1 MRKCFVLFAAVT
13 WLLAGSDAL
22 HAAVKVV
29 SERSGDAGGAFRF
42 KDVPAPSRTD
52 LGNKAKFTV
61 AAGRIDGNGG
71 GVQTLNDGR
80 LPSDEDQP
88 PANFF
93 FAANTDGGRILVDLG
108 EVGEI
113 EQVNTYSWHR
123 GGRGPQVY
131 KLYGHQS
138 SGESAG
144 EAEVE
149 KSGWKLVASVDTRP
163 KEGPVGGQYG
173 VTIGDDGGGDG
184 AIGKF
189 RYLLFVV
196 SRTDADDPFGLTFFS
211 EIDVVDGK
219 EHPPAL
225 AAVAPAVPPFSV
237 MVQDKYE
244 ITFDTSEVPELK
256 EWVETKLKPVCVEWY
271 PKIVGML
278 PSEGYAAPTKF
289 SITFRREMR
298 GVAFASGSRITCAGD
313 WFKKNLEG
321 EAVGAVVHEMVH
333 VVQQYGRARG
343 TGNRNPGWLVE
354 GLADYIRWFLYEPE
368 SKRPRVNPARA
379 KYTDS
384 YRTTGAFLNYLME
397 KHDKEIVKKLN
408 AAMREGKYTAEIWTE
423 LTGKTVD
430 ELWGEYVKTLPTP

>member
-1 MRKCFVLFAAVT
+1 MRGFGLFVSMTLLLVASTVSRAAVN
-13 WLLAGSDAL
+13 
-22 HAAVKVV
+22 VV
-29 SERSGDAGGAFRF
+29 SQRSGDAGSAFKF
-42 KDVPAPSRTD
+42 DGVPAPSKTD
-52 LGNKAKFTV
+52 LGNKAKFTIV
-61 AAGRIDGNGG
+61 TGRIDGNSGG
-71 GVQTLNDGR
+71 LQTLNDGR

-88 PANFF
+88 AANFF

-108 EVGEI
+108 EVAEI
-113 EQVNTYSWHR
+113 RQVNTYSWHR

-131 KLYGHQS
+131 KLYGHES
-138 SGESAG
+138 SGESAK
-144 EAEVE
+144 EVDVE
-149 KSGWKLVASVDTRP
+149 KSGWKLVGSVDTRP
-163 KEGPVGGQYG
+163 KEGGPGGQYG
-173 VTIGDDGGGDG
+173 VSVVDSESGT
-184 AIGKF
+184 IGKF
-189 RYLLFVV
+189 RYLLFVA

-219 EHPPAL
+219 EHQPAI
-225 AAVAPAVPPFSV
+225 AAVPAVPPFSV
-237 MVQDKYE
+237 MVQDKYV

-271 PKIVGML
+271 PKIVEML

-289 SITFRREMR
+289 SITFRRDMR

-313 WFKKNLEG
+313 WFKKNLDG

-397 KHDKEIVKKLN
+397 KHDEEIVKKLN
-408 AAMREGKYTAEIWTE
+408 AAMREGKYTPELWAT